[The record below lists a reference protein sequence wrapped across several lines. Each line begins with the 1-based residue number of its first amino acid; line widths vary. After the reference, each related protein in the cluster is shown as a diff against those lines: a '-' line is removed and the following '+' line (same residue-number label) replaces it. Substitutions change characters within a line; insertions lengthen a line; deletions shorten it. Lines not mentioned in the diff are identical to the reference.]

1 MGCSLVGVAP
11 RQRTAVRTEVPQVGA
26 WMLYSTWELGVCI
39 ANSTIERHPL
49 FLYESAPTVPS
60 SGSQPRSNA
69 PEVML
74 PASQP
79 RSAQV

>member
-1 MGCSLVGVAP
+1 
-11 RQRTAVRTEVPQVGA
+11 
-26 WMLYSTWELGVCI
+26 MLYSTWELGVCI
-39 ANSTIERHPL
+39 SNGTIERHPL

-60 SGSQPRSNA
+60 SGGQARSNA